1 MMEAAA
7 LETRW
12 IILGAD
18 GRHVSIGRQSDPSAD
33 EVMQAEAAMAAQGMR
48 GWLALMKGG
57 YYEQK
62 KPTVI
67 MVRSLRDPEN
77 SFDEALEAFEAK
89 RQSTLRLTA

>member
-1 MMEAAA
+1 MEAVG

-33 EVMQAEAAMAAQGMR
+33 EVKQAEAAMAVQGMC

-57 YYEQK
+57 YYERE
-62 KPTVI
+62 KPSVI
-67 MVRSLRDPEN
+67 MVRALRDPEN
-77 SFDEALEAFEAK
+77 SFDEALEAFEEK
-89 RQSTLRLTA
+89 RQRSLRLTA

>member
-1 MMEAAA
+1 MEATG

-33 EVMQAEAAMAAQGMR
+33 EVKQAEAACAAQGMC

-57 YYEQK
+57 YYERE
-62 KPTVI
+62 KPSVI
-67 MVRSLRDPEN
+67 MVRALRGPEN
-77 SFDEALEAFEAK
+77 SFDEALEAFEAA
-89 RQSTLRLTA
+89 RQRALGLAA